1 MSQSDLKQNY
11 YKGNTFDIGSYEAS
25 LAGLLSVSHK
35 AIFATLFRPSILDVR
50 NVVMFVSAIENTLL
64 LILTIYLLFKLRVYK
79 VFSLVNSH
87 PLVLFSL
94 FFSIFFAL
102 SVGVSISNFGTL
114 VRLKIPCIPFFTS
127 SLVILAHLV
136 QDKRNLS

>member
-1 MSQSDLKQNY
+1 MNNLGDALGKYSIDKVFETAQVSQSDLKQNY

-79 VFSLVNSH
+79 VFFRS
-87 PLVLFSL
+87 
-94 FFSIFFAL
+94 SIR
-102 SVGVSISNFGTL
+102 I
-114 VRLKIPCIPFFTS
+114 
-127 SLVILAHLV
+127 H
-136 QDKRNLS
+136 